1 VIKYSKKAITHVS
14 EIGIMLAK
22 LGTFEQN
29 IEKNGSDKKELL
41 ERKIGE
47 KKAKSA

>member
-1 VIKYSKKAITHVS
+1 
-14 EIGIMLAK
+14 

-41 ERKIGE
+41 ERKIGG
-47 KKAKSA
+47 KKAKSAQPY